1 MSDFDWS
8 GIIETG
14 DAERIWNAIYSL
26 VQDHGTS
33 QICSS
38 NLPEHQY
45 LDEIH
50 SDIAQEVFLRL
61 VTGDR
66 LTYFA
71 ANAFTSAQIE
81 SDLILNELAAVLA
94 ARKEYLAAE
103 APKDELQPAALSRQP
118 VTFRISQTSKAI

>member
-1 MSDFDWS
+1 MSDFDWN

-26 VQDHGTS
+26 VQNQGTG

-38 NLPEHQY
+38 SQAEHQS

-61 VTGDR
+61 ITLDR
-66 LTYFA
+66 LTHFA
-71 ANAFTSAQIE
+71 ANGFTSPQIE
-81 SDLILNELAAVLA
+81 SDLILNELATVLA
-94 ARKEYLAAE
+94 MRKEYLAAE
-103 APKDELQPAALSRQP
+103 APKDEQQQARLCRQP
-118 VTFRISQTSKAI
+118 VTFKISQAIKPI

>member
-14 DAERIWNAIYSL
+14 DAERIWTAIYSL

-38 NLPEHQY
+38 NQPEHQS

-61 VTGDR
+61 ITGTR

-71 ANAFTSAQIE
+71 ANGLTSAQIE
-81 SDLILNELAAVLA
+81 SDLILKELAAVLA
-94 ARKEYLAAE
+94 ARKEISC
-103 APKDELQPAALSRQP
+103 SRGAQG
-118 VTFRISQTSKAI
+118 

>member
-8 GIIETG
+8 GIIKTG

-38 NLPEHQY
+38 NQPEHQT

-61 VTGDR
+61 ITGDR
-66 LTYFA
+66 LTYFG
-71 ANAFTSAQIE
+71 ANGFTSAQIV
-81 SDLILNELAAVLA
+81 ILNELAAVLA

-103 APKDELQPAALSRQP
+103 APKDEQQA
-118 VTFRISQTSKAI
+118 

>member
-8 GIIETG
+8 GIIKTG

-38 NLPEHQY
+38 NQPEHQT

-61 VTGDR
+61 ITGDR
-66 LTYFA
+66 LTYFG
-71 ANAFTSAQIE
+71 ANGFTSAQIE
-81 SDLILNELAAVLA
+81 SNLILNELAAVLA

-103 APKDELQPAALSRQP
+103 APKDEQQAAALCRQP
-118 VTFRISQTSKAI
+118 VTFRISQASKPI